1 MGLLDQLA
9 GQVLGSMA
17 GGNEQQQG
25 GGGGQAA
32 LIQLV
37 LGLLQSKGGIGGLL
51 GQLSQGGLGEQ
62 VASWV
67 GTGQNLPVSAE
78 QIVQAFGTSELGD
91 MAAQLG
97 IPGEQ
102 LAGHLANFLPQVVDG
117 LTPDRRWEEP
127 VPMWGVFRRRPC
139 CSRQKITNR
148 RHTTSPI
155 TASDSRV

>member
-1 MGLLDQLA
+1 MELQMGLLDQLA
-9 GQVLGSMA
+9 GQVLGSLA

-51 GQLSQGGLGEQ
+51 GQLSQGGLGDQ

-78 QIVQAFGTSELGD
+78 QIGQAFGTSELGD

-117 LTPDRRWEEP
+117 LTPDGQLPEAGNLDLGQALSGLAGLLGR
-127 VPMWGVFRRRPC
+127 G
-139 CSRQKITNR
+139 
-148 RHTTSPI
+148 
-155 TASDSRV
+155 